1 MNTIQVYDPAMCC
14 SSGVCGTDVDQAL
27 VDFAAD
33 AQWAAQQGATIE
45 RFNLAKQ
52 PMAFADNKVV
62 KDMLERA
69 GQKCLPITLLDGALM
84 LAGRYPTRD
93 DLANW
98 VDLEL
103 QTDAVGAT
111 SGCCCPGGK
120 CC

>member
-14 SSGVCGTDVDQAL
+14 SSGVCGTEVDQAL
-27 VDFAAD
+27 VAFAAD
-33 AQWAAQQGATIE
+33 AQWAAQQGATVE

-52 PMAFADNKVV
+52 PMAFVDSPVV

-69 GQKCLPITLLDGALM
+69 GSGCLPMTLLDGNLM

-93 DLANW
+93 DLAKW
-98 VDLEL
+98 AGIEL
-103 QTDAVGAT
+103 QAEAVGAT
-111 SGCCCPGGK
+111 SGCCSPGGK